1 MQQTAPPSSPAAG
14 SSYRETN
21 RLWLA
26 VAAFGLA
33 CLAAGPGA
41 AQARRTVLMDE
52 AHRLRPG
59 DWSFT
64 DLKVEQ
70 PATLVRAEYQ
80 VATPGTRVRVLLIRP
95 PELERFRRER
105 RAAVLAAT
113 GIARAGKL
121 AYLAREP
128 GDYLLLVESADSDR
142 HPAAVVR
149 LRIELEPNR
158 TARELPPGR
167 KAAVVSA
174 SLALFAALAFAACRV
189 LRVLARVRPW
199 QP

>member
-1 MQQTAPPSSPAAG
+1 
-14 SSYRETN
+14 
-21 RLWLA
+21 
-26 VAAFGLA
+26 
-33 CLAAGPGA
+33 
-41 AQARRTVLMDE
+41 MDE
-52 AHRLRPG
+52 THRLRPG

-70 PATLVRAEYQ
+70 PATLVQAEYQ